1 MKDSKLVSDL
11 IRDHPLNSVTNV
23 AKQTISIRWNRV
35 EGLAKRS
42 IVYLETKI
50 VLLGVDVITDER
62 LNRRNR
68 ISEVGFL
75 GFLVYETS
83 IFLEKRTE
91 ILINVNGNQDR
102 FFSVVLENSF
112 SRIVGDHRSDVSS
125 IDRTSIVINRKI
137 FRGISVIDR
146 IAKISRNTRKTV
158 NLGDLENT
166 RTGNGIRINTVNNPT
181 ICSAIKRE
189 LKNLNVDVNFPSSSE
204 I

>member
-1 MKDSKLVSDL
+1 M
-11 IRDHPLNSVTNV
+11 
-23 AKQTISIRWNRV
+23 
-35 EGLAKRS
+35 
-42 IVYLETKI
+42 
-50 VLLGVDVITDER
+50 
-62 LNRRNR
+62 
-68 ISEVGFL
+68 
-75 GFLVYETS
+75 
-83 IFLEKRTE
+83 
-91 ILINVNGNQDR
+91 NGNQDR